1 MTIRKLLLS
10 ALLLGA
16 FAAPALAE
24 EGQTPPPG
32 GPGGPGG
39 HEKMMNADTDG
50 DGFLS
55 KTEFMAVHEKRFAE
69 MDKDSDGKIS
79 KDEMKAHRETMREKF
94 KEKKAEWEAKKD
106 GVKDAVKDEAKP
118 AQ

>member
-16 FAAPALAE
+16 FAAPAMATD
-24 EGQTPPPG
+24 TPPSADAHG
-32 GPGGPGG
+32 GR
-39 HEKMMNADTDG
+39 HDKMMNADTDG

-55 KTEFMAVHEKRFAE
+55 KTEFMAVHEKRFTD
-69 MDKDSDGKIS
+69 MDKDTDGKIS

-94 KEKKAEWEAKKD
+94 KEKKAEWDAKKD
-106 GVKDAVKDEAKP
+106 AKEEAKP
-118 AQ
+118 AE